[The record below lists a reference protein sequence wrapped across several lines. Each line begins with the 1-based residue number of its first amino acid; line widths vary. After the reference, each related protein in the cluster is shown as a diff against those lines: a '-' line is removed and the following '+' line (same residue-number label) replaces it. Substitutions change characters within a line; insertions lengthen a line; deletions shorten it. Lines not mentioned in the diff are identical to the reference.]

1 MSRVLC
7 RNLMADLHEQSV
19 NLLKQ
24 FRIQKAQVV
33 FYGLIVVEM
42 IVPDGMTKKLA
53 YSTVIVHQTM

>member
-1 MSRVLC
+1 
-7 RNLMADLHEQSV
+7 MADLHEQSV

-42 IVPDGMTKKLA
+42 IVPDGMTKKLV